1 MPVDSKPS
9 IDDFDRVLVVEGYN
23 DLAFYAEVLEL
34 VGKHGQVFIQ
44 EVGGK
49 SLFKKKL
56 EALINDKLLERKQAI
71 AVVIDCDA
79 DPAGT
84 CKSFEDL
91 LSKLTGQKVVEGS
104 WTTGSPRVGLMVV
117 PGGGATGEIETLVWS
132 SWANAPANAPQKQ
145 CVESYVECMKTQGFA
160 ARSPDKG
167 LIGALLAVRF
177 DEDPRL
183 GPGARAHAFD
193 LMLPELQKLREF
205 LAGF

>member
-1 MPVDSKPS
+1 MSGHGKPR
-9 IDDFDRVLVVEGYN
+9 IEDFDRLLVVEGYS
-23 DLAFYAEVLEL
+23 DLAFYSEVLEL
-34 VGKHGQVFIQ
+34 VGMHGQVFIH

-49 SLFKKKL
+49 SRFKEKL

-71 AVVIDCDA
+71 AVIVDCDA

-84 CKSFEDL
+84 CQSFEKL
-91 LSKLTGQKVVEGS
+91 LSDLTGQKVVEGS

-117 PGGGATGEIETLVWS
+117 PGRGASGEIETLVWS
-132 SWANAPANAPQKQ
+132 SWANNSANAPQKQ
-145 CVESYVECMKTQGFA
+145 CVESYIQCMKTHGVE

-183 GPGARAHAFD
+183 GPGARAHVFD
-193 LMLPELQKLREF
+193 LKRPELQKLREF